1 MTADL
6 FPELDRA
13 IVRLDRSIDRERPC
27 CENLAT
33 IHVGTGPHG
42 AALRC
47 AACGR
52 HRGWLP
58 NRAIDFVKQIT
69 ERFGALDRPIT
80 LGDQT
85 IGGEALKKFDDTNRG
100 ALFKN
105 DRKDGES
112 SPDYKGTINVDGVEH
127 WLNGWIKESK
137 KGDKFM
143 SLSRRPKEEPKDKAK
158 PAGKQFNDDLP
169 WMP

>member
-1 MTADL
+1 MTAVIL
-6 FPELDRA
+6 PFPAYHVRIAREDPAWLVICRDHGWLHGSRA
-13 IVRLDRSIDRERPC
+13 DAAANAGWLANNHGVTIIDRSGD
-27 CENLAT
+27 
-33 IHVGTGPHG
+33 GPRNI
-42 AALRC
+42 RC
-47 AACGR
+47 
-52 HRGWLP
+52 P
-58 NRAIDFVKQIT
+58 QKETQM
-69 ERFGALDRPIT
+69 P
-80 LGDQT
+80 
-85 IGGEALKKFDDTNRG
+85 FDDTNRG
-100 ALFKN
+100 VLLKN